1 LPPGHALL
9 TFRGESTF
17 PIPILPRAMKLSLD
31 RSLRMIWL
39 LIGIL
44 LLLLLLAGGAM
55 IVAQLVGNLGAGDD
69 AVRVVSQAQP
79 PREEARA
86 VRYGEPHPI
95 RGTATRLVQVE
106 YGRAFSPDGGYASGG
121 RYTRETVVNLI
132 FVDAQGARLLLD
144 RPAYVGSVSW
154 PRPDE
159 PARSWIVY
167 QISLDDANR
176 DGKLDARDP
185 TSLYV
190 SDLEGRNLRPVIRP
204 PLRVKD
210 YRMLDADRVLVYA
223 LEPPA
228 GPAVAEERWRQ
239 RAFVYDAAA
248 GRLSPYAT
256 LDSAATR
263 AGQILSR

>member
-1 LPPGHALL
+1 
-9 TFRGESTF
+9 
-17 PIPILPRAMKLSLD
+17 
-31 RSLRMIWL
+31 
-39 LIGIL
+39 
-44 LLLLLLAGGAM
+44 
-55 IVAQLVGNLGAGDD
+55 
-69 AVRVVSQAQP
+69 
-79 PREEARA
+79 
-86 VRYGEPHPI
+86 VRYGEPYPI

-106 YGRAFSPDGGYASGG
+106 YGRAFSPDAGLSGG

-144 RPAYVGSVSW
+144 RPAFVGSVSW

-159 PARSWIVY
+159 PARRWIVY
-167 QISLDDANR
+167 RIALDDANR

-210 YRMLDADRVLVYA
+210 YRMLDADRLLVYA

-248 GRLSPYAT
+248 GRLSPYAS
-256 LDSAATR
+256 LDSAAAR